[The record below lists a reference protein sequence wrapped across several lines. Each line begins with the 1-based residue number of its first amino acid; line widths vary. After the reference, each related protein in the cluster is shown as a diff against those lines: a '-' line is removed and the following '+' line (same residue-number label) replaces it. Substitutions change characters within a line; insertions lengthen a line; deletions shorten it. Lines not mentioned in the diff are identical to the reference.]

1 MAERRLPAG
10 GPALHAARLLARS
23 RGTQSDGMA
32 FHRCHLAPGAVRGCR
47 GGDCAYLC
55 PPYQSHGRRRQ
66 PRGARA
72 GRRQIRSDRVA
83 QCLPRSPVY
92 SRRLRGRG
100 GQNRRA
106 LDLSWDPPRCVP
118 RDSAHGEARHLHGHD
133 ALAHGSGANRG
144 AVDRRGRHQLVP
156 TAWTPRVMRDRGEP
170 HGLHAPMLAPSTSS
184 SGGVMVRASLRLS
197 CKRWGGRSPVR
208 NEPMEYTQASAASLA
223 QAQER
228 IRGTFIEL
236 IGLRIIEVTSER
248 AVAQMPFMPQLQ
260 QLTGV
265 FHAGA
270 LLTLADTTATF
281 ACMYWSSGTIDGST
295 EQFPLTIQLSTNF
308 IRNTNQGTVRAKAT
322 PVHRGRTTMVVET
335 RVSDA
340 AGRLLMIV
348 TTTHLLVG
356 R

>member
-1 MAERRLPAG
+1 MV
-10 GPALHAARLLARS
+10 HAFL
-23 RGTQSDGMA
+23 G
-32 FHRCHLAPGAVRGCR
+32 
-47 GGDCAYLC
+47 
-55 PPYQSHGRRRQ
+55 
-66 PRGARA
+66 
-72 GRRQIRSDRVA
+72 
-83 QCLPRSPVY
+83 
-92 SRRLRGRG
+92 
-100 GQNRRA
+100 
-106 LDLSWDPPRCVP
+106 
-118 RDSAHGEARHLHGHD
+118 
-133 ALAHGSGANRG
+133 
-144 AVDRRGRHQLVP
+144 
-156 TAWTPRVMRDRGEP
+156 
-170 HGLHAPMLAPSTSS
+170 
-184 SGGVMVRASLRLS
+184 LS
-197 CKRWGGRSPVR
+197 CERWGGRSPVR
-208 NEPMEYTQASAASLA
+208 NELMEYTQASAASLA
-223 QAQER
+223 QAQEC

-248 AVAQMPFMPQLQ
+248 AVAEMPFIPQLQ

-281 ACMYWSSGTIDGST
+281 ACMYWSSGTISRST

-308 IRNTNQGTVRAKAT
+308 IRNTNQGTVRAEAT

>member
-1 MAERRLPAG
+1 
-10 GPALHAARLLARS
+10 
-23 RGTQSDGMA
+23 
-32 FHRCHLAPGAVRGCR
+32 
-47 GGDCAYLC
+47 
-55 PPYQSHGRRRQ
+55 
-66 PRGARA
+66 
-72 GRRQIRSDRVA
+72 
-83 QCLPRSPVY
+83 
-92 SRRLRGRG
+92 
-100 GQNRRA
+100 
-106 LDLSWDPPRCVP
+106 
-118 RDSAHGEARHLHGHD
+118 
-133 ALAHGSGANRG
+133 
-144 AVDRRGRHQLVP
+144 
-156 TAWTPRVMRDRGEP
+156 
-170 HGLHAPMLAPSTSS
+170 
-184 SGGVMVRASLRLS
+184 MVRASLRLS

-248 AVAQMPFMPQLQ
+248 AVAEMPFIPQLQ

-281 ACMYWSSGTIDGST
+281 ACMYWSSGTISRST

-308 IRNTNQGTVRAKAT
+308 IRNTNQGTVRAEAT